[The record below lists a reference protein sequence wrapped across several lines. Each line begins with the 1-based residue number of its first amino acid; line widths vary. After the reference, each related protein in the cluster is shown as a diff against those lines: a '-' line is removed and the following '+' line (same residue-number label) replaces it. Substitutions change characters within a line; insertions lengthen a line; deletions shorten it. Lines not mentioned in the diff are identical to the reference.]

1 MASIAGV
8 TFKWNSQ
15 WLEKEV
21 TAAMQ
26 SRMHT
31 ATEFL
36 RSEVVKSIST
46 SSRSGGPSLP
56 KQPPHANTGHLRQ
69 SIFGEVTTESKSVT
83 GSVGT
88 TVIYG
93 AALELGATIRPKTKK
108 ALTIPLTDKAGKY
121 PAPKFPKPLTLVWP
135 KGKKHGWLVETTG
148 KMSIMHYLLTRG
160 PVKLAARPYLRPAL
174 NTHWPTISK
183 ILKTGRK

>member
-1 MASIAGV
+1 MPVVGGA

-21 TAAMQ
+21 AATMH
-26 SRMHT
+26 SRMET
-31 ATEFL
+31 ATEYL

-46 SSRSGGPSLP
+46 SSRSGGASLP
-56 KQPPHANTGHLRQ
+56 GQPPHANTGHLRQ
-69 SIFGEVTTESKSVT
+69 SIFGEVKTQGDAIV

-93 AALELGATIRPKTKK
+93 AALELGATIRPKKAK
-108 ALTIPLTDKAGKY
+108 ALTIPLTVKAGRY

-135 KGKKHGWLVETTG
+135 KGKKHGFLVETTG
-148 KMSIMHYLLTRG
+148 KTVTRHYLLTRG
-160 PVKLAARPYLRPAL
+160 PVTLAARPYLRPAL
-174 NTHWPTISK
+174 NTNWATISK